1 MRKDD
6 AKKNGR
12 LFYSDGC
19 AGSRRTRALVDTR
32 REHAKRIV
40 RNGKKETTTLL
51 FCWIAG
57 ANTMV
62 KDDIFWDMRIKNVM
76 NLKQMLVDNDVA
88 YDVITT
94 SCAESKN
101 TSSIMLGDI
110 WVLKAVNTS
119 GLEHLVDRLIF
130 PQKGE
135 RPHTDEAS
143 VSDLDGDLYFVTWD
157 EHLILPSKQ
166 SWPPME
172 YTAAKAKELPCK
184 VRCMTIGHSGMISA
198 NNIAMDD

>member
-51 FCWIAG
+51 FCWIA
-57 ANTMV
+57 
-62 KDDIFWDMRIKNVM
+62 
-76 NLKQMLVDNDVA
+76 
-88 YDVITT
+88 
-94 SCAESKN
+94 
-101 TSSIMLGDI
+101 GDI